1 MMSIFQGTKENK
13 LKSLTEGE
21 YYVAKYLQDLKIKF
35 ETQRV
40 IKGLTNDSK
49 NLRRIDFYLSEYD
62 VYLEYNGQWDVN
74 EYHRKRYREKRKV
87 LNENNVAFIEIY
99 PNQLGILEYSFPRKM
114 KRLLAE
120 KKSGVM
126 LNKFKWQLLKANKN
140 YFDVQYWLAFLYC
153 TALAYI
159 WPVLIFLPVL
169 VLAIKSIQLRKI
181 WNSLHEDF
189 KVEDTPLNWPNIL
202 AEANEVLTDAAIPVH
217 KMNLIDYLKG
227 RNESLFTELIE
238 SEYFGFFS
246 EYSDDEILSK
256 IKEQIADKG
265 HSNHTPSL
273 TRLDS
278 ISDHIDSQPLTKI
291 AIEDYVAAIRKN
303 HPRSH
308 EPWSK
313 EEDRLLK
320 EAIKIVD
327 TPRELSS
334 IFKRT
339 SGALRSRLD
348 LLSKQ

>member
-40 IKGLTNDSK
+40 IKDLTNDSK
-49 NLRRIDFYLSEYD
+49 NSRRIDFYLSEYD

-87 LNENNVAFIEIY
+87 LNENNIAFIEIY

-114 KRLLAE
+114 KRLIAE
-120 KKSGVM
+120 KKSDVM
-126 LNKFKWQLLKANKN
+126 LNKFKLQLLKTNKKF
-140 YFDVQYWLAFLYC
+140 FDLGDYIILGIFVSLAFVE
-153 TALAYI
+153 
-159 WPVLIFLPVL
+159 PVIVVLLIFI
-169 VLAIKSIQLRKI
+169 LAVKSVQLWRI

-189 KVEDTPLNWPNIL
+189 TVEDTPLNWPNIL
-202 AEANEVLTDAAIPVH
+202 ADTKAVLTNAAISVN
-217 KMNLIDYLKG
+217 KINLINYLKG

-246 EYSDDEILSK
+246 DYSDDEILSK
-256 IKEQIADKG
+256 IKENVVEKG
-265 HSNHTPSL
+265 HAKCTNSL

-278 ISDHIDSQPLTKI
+278 ISDHIDSLPLTKTTVV
-291 AIEDYVAAIRKN
+291 DYVTAIRKK

-320 EAIKIVD
+320 EAIEIVD
-327 TPRELSS
+327 TKRELSP

-339 SGALRSRLD
+339 SGAIKSRLD
-348 LLSKQ
+348 LLIQ